1 MQKKNKHHESRRM
14 LAERVKT
21 IVREHYEP
29 GRHDRCKLWVY
40 RNFVKPQIGISERT
54 FWRCQ
59 DEDSSK
65 NECKDDP
72 RQMKLF

>member
-40 RNFVKPQIGISERT
+40 RNFIKPTIGISEKT
-54 FWRCQ
+54 FWCCLREEAQ
-59 DEDSSK
+59 EK
-65 NECKDDP
+65 VVEEDP